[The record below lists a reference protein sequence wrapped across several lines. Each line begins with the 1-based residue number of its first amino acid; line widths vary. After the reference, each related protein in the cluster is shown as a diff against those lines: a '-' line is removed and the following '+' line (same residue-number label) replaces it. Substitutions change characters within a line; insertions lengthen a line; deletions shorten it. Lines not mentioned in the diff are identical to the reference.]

1 MDINLAVTFLEIV
14 ARRSF
19 AGAADR
25 LHVTQT
31 AISARVKNLED
42 LLGRPVFVRNK
53 SGAALTAAGEKFV
66 PFALALV
73 QVWER
78 ARHQVAVPPGR
89 LAVITVGCE
98 ASLWDPLLVDW
109 LVWMRTGAPEIAL
122 RTEVGPPTDLLERV
136 SNGSLDVAIV
146 YAPQRRPGLMI
157 DLLIE
162 EKLILVTTDR
172 TLQVPTPAE
181 YIYVDWGPEFAE
193 QHAIAFPEL
202 SAGGV
207 FANLGPLA
215 RDYLLAAGGAG
226 YFRKQVV
233 GTHLAAGRLFKIPG
247 APEFPYPAY
256 AVYAQH
262 ADMQVLAPA
271 IAGLKYAAR
280 AHRKQRVTSSRK
292 RKTGTS
298 P

>member
-19 AGAADR
+19 AGAAEH

-31 AISARVKNLED
+31 AVSARVKNLED
-42 LLGRPVFVRNK
+42 LLGQPVFIRNK
-53 SGAALTAAGEKFV
+53 SGATLTPAGEKFV
-66 PFALALV
+66 PFALTLV

-78 ARHQVAVPPGR
+78 ARRQVAVPPGR
-89 LAVITVGCE
+89 HAVIAVGCE

-109 LVWMRTGAPEIAL
+109 LVWMRTGAPHIAL
-122 RTEVGPPTDLLERV
+122 RTEVGPPRDLLERV
-136 SNGSLDVAIV
+136 SNGSLDIAIV
-146 YAPQRRPGLMI
+146 YAPQRRPGLRI

-172 TLQVPTPAE
+172 TLRVPTASE

-193 QHAIAFPEL
+193 QHDLAFPSL

-207 FANLGPLA
+207 SANLGPLA

-226 YFRKQVV
+226 YFRQQVV
-233 GTHLAAGRLFKIPG
+233 RPHLDSGRLFRIPG
-247 APEFPYPAY
+247 APEFLYPAY
-256 AVYAQH
+256 AVYAQR
-262 ADMQVLAPA
+262 ADMRILAPA
-271 IAGLKYAAR
+271 ISGLKRAAG
-280 AHRKQRVTSSRK
+280 AHRDSGRAPTKKK
-292 RKTGTS
+292 RA
-298 P
+298 

>member
-19 AGAADR
+19 AGAAEH

-31 AISARVKNLED
+31 AISARVKNLEV
-42 LLGRPVFVRNK
+42 LLGQPVFVRNK
-53 SGAALTAAGEKFV
+53 SGATLTPAGEKFM
-66 PFALALV
+66 PFALTLV

-89 LAVITVGCE
+89 HAVIAVGCE

-109 LVWMRTGAPEIAL
+109 LVWMRTGAPHIAL
-122 RTEVGPPTDLLERV
+122 RTEVGPPRDLLERV
-136 SNGSLDVAIV
+136 SNGSLDIAIV

-172 TLQVPTPAE
+172 TLRVPTPSE

-193 QHAIAFPEL
+193 QHGLAFPSL
-202 SAGGV
+202 SAGDV
-207 FANLGPLA
+207 SANLGPLA
-215 RDYLLAAGGAG
+215 
-226 YFRKQVV
+226 
-233 GTHLAAGRLFKIPG
+233 GTTCSRQA
-247 APEFPYPAY
+247 
-256 AVYAQH
+256 
-262 ADMQVLAPA
+262 APA
-271 IAGLKYAAR
+271 TSGRQPFARTWTAGAFSGYLPHLNSCTR
-280 AHRKQRVTSSRK
+280 PMPSMRSVRTCESWHRPSRD
-292 RKTGTS
+292 
-298 P
+298 